1 MCVSLSAVI
10 KIRKKKRKI
19 NSRKKEILKEKA
31 EKKKNEGKKKYLD
44 VRYFLDNFLY
54 SFCDWK
60 NNSWKKQ
67 KKIFLES
74 HIPNQALKK

>member
-31 EKKKNEGKKKYLD
+31 EKKKIRG
-44 VRYFLDNFLY
+44 R
-54 SFCDWK
+54 
-60 NNSWKKQ
+60 
-67 KKIFLES
+67 KIS
-74 HIPNQALKK
+74 RC